1 MTIRLTLDYNW
12 WYTFMHSTLALLFF
26 SIKEY
31 RFEWAYILVY
41 EIITLNTIFGITEKI
56 EENTNGK

>member
-1 MTIRLTLDYNW
+1 MR
-12 WYTFMHSTLALLFF
+12 STLALLFF